1 MHDNP
6 LGRTV
11 SILRGTIHLPI
22 QQVFHE
28 FDHRIQISPFVYL
41 FTFNRL
47 AVLKQ
52 IFLLTQP

>member
-1 MHDNP
+1 MLDNP

-11 SILRGTIHLPI
+11 SILRGTIYLLL
-22 QQVFHE
+22 QQVCHE
-28 FDHRIQISPFVYL
+28 LDHRIQIPPFMYL
-41 FTFNRL
+41 LIFNRL